1 MAGNTINVQGSY
13 IDVHDNEHVYL
24 SVDKA
29 EVSVKD
35 KTFLNE
41 SSVTAKQMPS
51 GKNGNGSLPEALQ
64 TEEAQEMW
72 EDLRDA
78 GFIVPDGYALARG
91 ISANQATYIADRMA
105 THLGIAKKWKV
116 FGELWGIKNMA
127 QLAGSW
133 QQTGKLPPR
142 SREIDKLI

>member
-1 MAGNTINVQGSY
+1 M
-13 IDVHDNEHVYL
+13 
-24 SVDKA
+24 
-29 EVSVKD
+29 EVSNFYNYGTMNQVEAGATQINNYYNSKVGS
-35 KTFLNE
+35 E
-41 SSVTAKQMPS
+41 SENADE
-51 GKNGNGSLPEALQ
+51 NRSLPEALL

-72 EDLRDA
+72 EDLREA
-78 GFIVPDGYALARG
+78 GFIVPDGYALAEG

-105 THLGIAKKWKV
+105 TQLGISKKWKV

-142 SREIDKLI
+142 SCEIDKLI

>member
-1 MAGNTINVQGSY
+1 MAGNKVYVQGSY
-13 IDVHDNEHVYL
+13 IDVHDNENVYL

-29 EVSVKD
+29 EVNVKD
-35 KTFLNE
+35 EVNSIENGKME
-41 SSVTAKQMPS
+41 KW
-51 GKNGNGSLPEALQ
+51 KNGNRPVPEALL

-72 EDLRDA
+72 EDLREA
-78 GFIVPDGYALARG
+78 GFIVPAGYALAEG

-105 THLGIAKKWKV
+105 TQLGISKKWKV

-142 SREIDKLI
+142 SCEIDKLI

>member
-1 MAGNTINVQGSY
+1 MIKIGKVFGDVIEAGGVKNVTNNYYDRRPQETGE
-13 IDVHDNEHVYL
+13 DMHLPTDTEQ
-24 SVDKA
+24 
-29 EVSVKD
+29 
-35 KTFLNE
+35 E
-41 SSVTAKQMPS
+41 SGEP
-51 GKNGNGSLPEALQ
+51 SLPEALQ
-64 TEEAQEMW
+64 TEEAEEMW

-78 GFIVPDGYALARG
+78 GFIVPDGYALAGG

-105 THLGIAKKWKV
+105 TQLGISKKWKV